1 MGLCNVKQN
10 FQSVHCTII
19 DDKQCDFFQ
28 QKVKKVT
35 HFQLLKYNIIAM
47 ISLNYMNFIYIK
59 YFAHNKYMIKDKA
72 SYSLFSICK
81 TNFYELSL

>member
-47 ISLNYMNFIYIK
+47 TYIKLMNFICIQ
-59 YFAHNKYMIKDKA
+59 YFAHKK
-72 SYSLFSICK
+72 
-81 TNFYELSL
+81 